1 VTRRTRVRLSRAIA
15 LTNCVVAL
23 MACDGAPGSTGPQ
36 FSVTKACSPSD
47 TVTLGPLQGTTF
59 DCSNG
64 GDGFNLAGGSGTYL
78 IVPQFATGDVGYSF
92 ESYALGR
99 YGAAITLAPVASAAS
114 PRGAFLSS
122 PRISNYEQAAFD
134 LRLLTLGRAR
144 VARMI
149 QALSVPGAKR
159 VPPPITAQGG
169 GSPDSIRSFRVVA
182 DSSGTSFKTS
192 VARLSYTGTYVYV
205 YLDTT
210 APKAP
215 NGFSA
220 SELQQFGQYADQLL
234 YPLDLNTFGPPT
246 DIDHNGHV
254 IMLLTPIVN
263 GLTPRSECESEGYVA
278 GFFDALDLD
287 DPSDPNSNDGEIF
300 YQLVPDSSGQFSC
313 AHSVSTIES
322 VTPGTFLHELQHMI
336 NNGQHV
342 LVHGGSAEEGWLD
355 EGESIVA
362 TELGARYYSAKYPPP
377 MERSNP
383 QQLFPDSA
391 EPFITEQLYD
401 SYNWLT
407 DPDTASVT
415 LHTDADCCL
424 AWRAGDWMLLRYVG
438 DRFDSTVYARLDQSN
453 ITGTANL
460 THATGVPFAE
470 MFANFGIA
478 LYTDSLDGV
487 SRSAIPPD
495 DRYVSYNFRQIYA
508 RLYSNCLGTSP
519 PGCGD
524 GIDSPFP
531 IAPTTLTAS
540 GALSG
545 SMVPGT
551 VTFYLLTVSAGSG
564 PVSIVFHPS
573 SGSSFPASL
582 HAQVAVFRTQ

>member
-1 VTRRTRVRLSRAIA
+1 MRRIRVRLTRAVA
-15 LTNCVVAL
+15 VATCVSWIT
-23 MACDGAPGSTGPQ
+23 ACDAAPRSTGPQ
-36 FSVTKACSPSD
+36 LSVTKACTPSD
-47 TVTLGPLQGTTF
+47 TIVLGPLQGATF
-59 DCSNG
+59 DCSSGGNG
-64 GDGFNLAGGSGTYL
+64 FVLAGGSGTYL
-78 IVPQFATGDVGYSF
+78 IVPEFATGDVPYTF
-92 ESYALGR
+92 ASYELGR
-99 YGAAITLAPVASAAS
+99 RGGPIGVALMASAVT
-114 PRGAFLSS
+114 PRGTFLPA

-134 LRLLTLGRAR
+134 LRLLALGRAR
-144 VARMI
+144 VARMLH
-149 QALSVPGAKR
+149 ALSLPRVTR

-169 GSPDSIRSFRVVA
+169 GSPDSIRTFHVVA

-192 VARLSYTGTYVYV
+192 VARLSYTGANVYV

-220 SELQQFGQYADQLL
+220 SQLQQFGQYADQLL
-234 YPLDLNTFGPPT
+234 YPLDLNTFCPPT

-263 GLTPRSECESEGYVA
+263 GLTPSSECESEGYVA
-278 GFFDALDLD
+278 GFFDAVDLD
-287 DPSDPNSNDGEIF
+287 DPGDPNSNNGEIF
-300 YQLVPDSSGQFSC
+300 YQLVPDSLGRFSC
-313 AHSVSTIES
+313 AHSVSTVES

-342 LVHGGSAEEGWLD
+342 IVHGGPAEEGWLD

-362 TELGARYYSAKYPPP
+362 TELGARYYDAKYPAP

-383 QQLFPDSA
+383 DQLFPDSA

-438 DRFDSTVYARLDQSN
+438 DQFDSTVYARLDQSN

-460 THATGVPFAE
+460 THATGIPFTQ

-478 LYTDSLDGV
+478 LYTDSLPGI
-487 SRSAIPPD
+487 SRSAIPPA
-495 DRYVSYNFRQIYA
+495 DRYASYNFRLIYD
-508 RLYSNCLGTSP
+508 RLYSSCVGSSP

-524 GIDSPFP
+524 GIDRPFP
-531 IAPTTLTAS
+531 IAATTLS
-540 GALSG
+540 GSAALSG

-551 VTFYLLTVSAGSG
+551 VSFYQLTVPAGSG
-564 PVSIVFHPS
+564 PVSVVFGPS
-573 SGSSFPASL
+573 RGSSFPASL